1 MSTQPDPWSPGW
13 QGPPQGQPPAWG
25 AAPPPPYQ
33 GQPPQPY
40 QGQPAQ
46 PGQPYP
52 GQQAYAPQPYLPPGA
67 TTSPGQG
74 YATPPTPPSP
84 KPRSPRG
91 ALIALS
97 AAVLVV
103 VLGLVAWF
111 VVVPLLQTGPTLARE
126 KISAIYDPAMGSLGN
141 DAASTSTDPAT
152 LFPAG
157 TAGACT
163 DGMHDALAS
172 ASAAR
177 AIADTKTK
185 GMGETGYVALYG
197 SVDQAKQAVKAADAS
212 LLSCTGFTS
221 TKGRLGSSPAYRD
234 YDGRVTVGATNRSY
248 TSATLVQYGNVVA
261 VTFVVGITFAADRAD
276 RLKTRVDS
284 LR

>member
-25 AAPPPPYQ
+25 AAQPPPPRYQ
-33 GQPPQPY
+33 GQP
-40 QGQPAQ
+40 
-46 PGQPYP
+46 
-52 GQQAYAPQPYLPPGA
+52 PQPYLPPGA
-67 TTSPGQG
+67 TISPGQG

-212 LLSCTGFTS
+212 LLSCTGFTG

-261 VTFVVGITFAADRAD
+261 VTFVAGITFAVDRAD